1 MFCHIFHNDIFFIC
15 FFHVRMAVKI
25 EMAPSQSEWRV
36 YPAVTRHSP
45 ALVRSSLTCRWLA
58 HSHFSSL
65 KHRFFVHVFMIYLHY
80 LNYTLTIRSVIHHF
94 LHPIA
99 SHTTS
104 ATSFT

>member
-1 MFCHIFHNDIFFIC
+1 MFCHIFHNNIFFFL
-15 FFHVRMAVKI
+15 FFSRQDGCENRNGTFSVRVESVPCCDEA
-25 EMAPSQSEWRV
+25 
-36 YPAVTRHSP
+36 
-45 ALVRSSLTCRWLA
+45 LTCSRAIILDLQVA
-58 HSHFSSL
+58 GHSHFSSL
-65 KHRFFVHVFMIYLHY
+65 KHRFFVHVFIIYLHY